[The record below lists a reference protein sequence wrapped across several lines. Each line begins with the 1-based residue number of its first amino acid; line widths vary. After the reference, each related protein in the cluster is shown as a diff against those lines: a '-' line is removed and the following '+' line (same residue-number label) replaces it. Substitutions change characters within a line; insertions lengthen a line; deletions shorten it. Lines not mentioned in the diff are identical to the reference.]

1 MATPVAV
8 LYCSVSAW
16 QVYEYLR
23 APLPLGADSESIPMD
38 LRIYLLN
45 DDGSYTLYNTATF
58 RVARGVD
65 ESGPVQVQ
73 GLGMYGFGGYAYGY
87 PDGTKSPIIPPT
99 ADYPN
104 GSEGEPQLA
113 WFGWSPSLQK
123 DAMYL
128 SAADLSSDTGPIP
141 LPSPNAPPFD
151 TMFSFTGPDG
161 QWYEP
166 PYFMFE
172 PLRGTPSNSFWTDF
186 VDTYEE
192 I

>member
-8 LYCSVSAW
+8 FYVSVSAW
-16 QVYEYLR
+16 QVYEYLH
-23 APLPLGADSESIPMD
+23 ASLPPGADSSSIPME
-38 LRIYLLN
+38 LRIYVLH
-45 DDGSYTLYNTATF
+45 DDGSYVLYNTASF
-58 RVARGVD
+58 RVARGPGSSAEV
-65 ESGPVQVQ
+65 E
-73 GLGMYGFGGYAYGY
+73 GLGMYGFGASAYGY

-104 GSEGEPQLA
+104 GGASEPPLV
-113 WFGWSPSLQK
+113 WFGWSSALGK
-123 DAMYL
+123 SAMYP
-128 SAADLSSDTGPIP
+128 SQADRDMDTNAVA
-141 LPSPNAPPFD
+141 LPSGDDAPLN

-166 PYFMFE
+166 PYLLFE
-172 PLRGTPSNSFWTDF
+172 PLRSSPASAFWTDF

>member
-8 LYCSVSAW
+8 FYVSVSAW
-16 QVYEYLR
+16 QVYEYLH
-23 APLPLGADSESIPMD
+23 APLPPGADSESIPME

-58 RVARGVD
+58 RVAYQVD
-65 ESGPVQVQ
+65 EWGSVNVG
-73 GLGMYGFGGYAYGY
+73 GLGMYGFGAYAYGY
-87 PDGTKSPIIPPT
+87 PNGTKSPIIPPT

-104 GSEGEPQLA
+104 GGASEPPRA
-113 WFGWSPSLQK
+113 WFGWSPALGK

-128 SAADLSSDTGPIP
+128 SQADRDTDTNAVA
-141 LPSPNAPPFD
+141 LPAWNTPPFD

-161 QWYEP
+161 QWYEL

-172 PLRGTPSNSFWTDF
+172 PLRGTPPSSFWTDF

>member
-23 APLPLGADSESIPMD
+23 APLPLGANSESIPMD

-45 DDGSYTLYNTATF
+45 DDGSYTFYNTATF
-58 RVARGVD
+58 RVACGVY
-65 ESGPVQVQ
+65 ESGQTWVD
-73 GLGMYGFGGYAYGY
+73 GLGMYGFGAYAYGY
-87 PDGTKSPIIPPT
+87 PNGTKSPIIPPT

-104 GSEGEPQLA
+104 GGAGEAPLV
-113 WFGWSPSLQK
+113 WFGWSSALGK
-123 DAMYL
+123 DAMYP
-128 SAADLSSDTGPIP
+128 SQADRDMDTNAVA
-141 LPSPNAPPFD
+141 LPSGDDAPFN
-151 TMFSFTGPDG
+151 TMYSFTGPEG

-166 PYFMFE
+166 PYFLFE
-172 PLRGTPSNSFWTDF
+172 PIRGSPAGSFWTDF

>member
-8 LYCSVSAW
+8 FYVSVSAW
-16 QVYEYLR
+16 QVYDLSQ
-23 APLPLGADSESIPMD
+23 AQLPPGADSESIPME
-38 LRIYLLN
+38 LRIYVLH
-45 DDGSYTLYNTATF
+45 DDGSYVLYNTAIY
-58 RVARGVD
+58 RVKYDANPPISVGI
-65 ESGPVQVQ
+65 
-73 GLGMYGFGGYAYGY
+73 GLGMYGFGAYAYGY
-87 PDGTKSPIIPPT
+87 PKGTKSPIIPPT

-104 GSEGEPQLA
+104 GGASEPPRA

-128 SAADLSSDTGPIP
+128 SAADKSSDTDPIQ
-141 LPSPNAPPFD
+141 LPYEGAPPFD

-166 PYFMFE
+166 PYFLFE
-172 PLRGTPSNSFWTDF
+172 PIRGSPANAFWTDF
-186 VDTYEE
+186 VDTYEV

>member
-1 MATPVAV
+1 MAAPVAV
-8 LYCSVSAW
+8 FYVSVSAW
-16 QVYEYLR
+16 QVYEYLQ
-23 APLPLGADSESIPMD
+23 APLPPGADSESIPME
-38 LRIYLLN
+38 LRIYLLH
-45 DDGSYTLYNTATF
+45 DDGSYVLYNTASF
-58 RVARGVD
+58 RVARG
-65 ESGPVQVQ
+65 SGSSVSVY
-73 GLGMYGFGGYAYGY
+73 GLGMYGFGF
-87 PDGTKSPIIPPT
+87 DGTKSPIIPPT

-141 LPSPNAPPFD
+141 VPSPNAPPFD
-151 TMFSFTGPDG
+151 TMYSFTGIHG
-161 QWYEP
+161 QWYEL
-166 PYFMFE
+166 PYFVFE
-172 PLRGTPSNSFWTDF
+172 PIRGSPASAFWTDF